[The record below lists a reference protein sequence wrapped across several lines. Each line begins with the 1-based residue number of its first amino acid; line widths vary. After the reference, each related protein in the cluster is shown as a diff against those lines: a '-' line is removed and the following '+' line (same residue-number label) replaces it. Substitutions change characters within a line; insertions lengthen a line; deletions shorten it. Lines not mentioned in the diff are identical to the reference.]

1 MTEAMRRP
9 LPPPGGDLVTGEAV
23 LLELRLAKL
32 PSRGVAEMLDL
43 LVQFGFLLFVSL
55 VGALSGLSY
64 SLDSAASGA
73 LALTL
78 IIAVL
83 VGYPVLFETLSRGRS
98 LGKMAMGLRVVRDD
112 GGPIRFRHALVRGL
126 LAVFEIYPFA
136 VVAIITSL
144 VSTKGKRVG
153 DFLAGTVVVRER
165 VPGVAAPM
173 VQMPPGLAGWATTL
187 ELSRLPDDLA
197 LTARQFMSR
206 ASALSPSV
214 RNAMGGQIAHDVS
227 RFVAPP
233 PPAGCPPE
241 PYLAAVLAERRRRD
255 LARYGSPSAGPGSAG
270 PGSAGPGSAGPGSAG
285 PGSAV
290 PRTAVPPQGA
300 APPTPFAPPLPVQ
313 PQPAPAP
320 VDPGQGFTAPS

>member
-1 MTEAMRRP
+1 M
-9 LPPPGGDLVTGEAV
+9 GGDLVTGEAV

-32 PSRGVAEMLDL
+32 PSRGVAELMDLAVQLGMLL
-43 LVQFGFLLFVSL
+43 LISL
-55 VGALSGLSY
+55 VGAFTGLSY
-64 SLDSAASGA
+64 SMDSAAAGA
-73 LALTL
+73 LSLTL
-78 IIAVL
+78 VVAVL

-126 LAVFEIYPFA
+126 LAVFEIYPFGVIA
-136 VVAIITSL
+136 VVTSL

-165 VPGVAAPM
+165 VPTVAAAM
-173 VQMPPGLAGWATTL
+173 VQMPPGLAGWASTL

-197 LTARQFMSR
+197 LAARQFMSR
-206 ASALSPSV
+206 ATALTPAV
-214 RNAMGGQIAHDVS
+214 RSSMGGQIAHEVS

-255 LARYGSPSAGPGSAG
+255 LARHGALAAGSGSPWQPPSWPPPGG
-270 PGSAGPGSAGPGSAG
+270 G
-285 PGSAV
+285 V
-290 PRTAVPPQGA
+290 R
-300 APPTPFAPPLPVQ
+300 FAPPLPVSAL
-313 PQPAPAP
+313 PAPAP
-320 VDPGQGFTAPS
+320 VDPAQGFAPPS